1 MRKKKFGIIRK
12 RILSLLLA
20 TMMVS
25 SSAVTV
31 FATDDLSFSDGA
43 TTEITEQ
50 TPEETDVPEVT
61 PEETDVTEETPEE
74 TDVTEETPEETDVTE
89 ETPDETDVTEET
101 PEETDVTE
109 ETPEETDVTEEIPE
123 ETDVTEE
130 TPVEEPSEE
139 GILIEHYIS
148 DVEGEGLLPYEY
160 FVMEYVGTE
169 SDDGNSTYAESS
181 RYFSSYSSS
190 KSEYSS
196 TVGYNSLTTAQK
208 EAYDE
213 LYNIACTIDE
223 SASYDA
229 EYVEKYSGYYF
240 PELDCSIPV
249 EDIDS
254 DSLFKVYVAL
264 KNDNPQFFWM
274 GHSYISWATDTH
286 IVGFQFALDDGSI
299 DYRYGDD
306 RMQVKEELFEEV
318 ESVIEKAEAYGNDYS
333 KEWYIHNYICQKT
346 EYIEADHAHDISGVL
361 IDGEAVCESYAK
373 TFQLFMN
380 ALDIDVMYI
389 TGVGNGGGHAWNQIG
404 LENSNGVTEWYN
416 VDVTWD
422 DEDVGYS
429 YNYFNVVD
437 SDGTSYDFTNGFVS
451 NGKRYNEHTPKKS
464 GDREYVYSAKK
475 CTSTTYAYKNHAKN
489 FKLASNEPV
498 AKVGETEYTSLEDA
512 FDATTEGDTVTLL
525 SDASYNG
532 FDMPEHSV
540 ILDCAGYTIYL
551 DKPMDMNGDL
561 TIKNVG
567 GKTIDELGGA
577 YKITNVDFEYIY
589 INDNTLSL
597 MGTWSDYLPAFIS
610 GYDNNGNEVGTL
622 VVDLENDNRCGILEA
637 VGMAEFVIADN
648 EYVDTAYEFIAVE
661 VVIGEN
667 SVLSTAYGWG
677 EIIDLTVS
685 DTSWLCVSTDDESPF
700 FIIYNEITGDVLNV
714 KAANMEEGLATVI
727 TRLKYPVEK
736 FNFVYITDEGEEDYY
751 VTRINSEAGHYLYGP
766 FPTADF
772 TVSDGENSVKRCT
785 FSEALEYI
793 EEQNSSS
800 TKYTITYE
808 GEEELVI
815 ENDVTFSNAKS
826 VTLAGNLITFNG
838 NITLGTDLVFEA
850 GTILKGDLSG
860 EGKTVTFASG
870 DVKSEIYCPNIN
882 GVNITVDNCEVI
894 FKDKKAV
901 AENVISIPTFK
912 LKGNTDIRFEGIDKI
927 SITTLD
933 TNGDGNTM
941 HFNKGKVE
949 IKDIYYRGLTTFSIG
964 SGEVLTL
971 TGNILIYNSKKIII
985 HSESATRNDK
995 IMNIA
1000 SDLSNYF
1007 TTDMTNSSG
1016 VPFSVVYRDKTLVY
1030 DVPVYRLE
1038 GVGIFSEWSD
1048 ILAYINKNG
1057 TSETGYDIT
1066 LLCDAEIEKLTLPA
1080 ATKAKSVTFYGE
1092 YILTLGNTTLSVPID
1107 TYFGCDL
1114 VAENTAI
1121 TVSAGKMLAVNA
1133 GAVKSITGTRTS
1145 ALVAGTLN
1153 ALNVKTFDTVDTTE
1167 EIYIEGDMTG
1177 INNFSGTLELVDSG
1191 SNVNITNIASDSLFS
1206 YNTGD
1211 ELPVVTVNGISE
1223 DATLTIN
1230 VNNGAP
1236 LASGTVILKS
1246 TSDIADEDYE
1256 GGSIVIEN
1264 NGVNGEELRPY
1275 FYASS
1280 KAIKAECPDA
1290 ITLSYGDKEK
1300 ALPNIDKAFEV
1311 INANEDK
1318 TVDYIIQF
1326 NSPVEFDKLTI
1337 PTYANSIDFTGEQ
1350 MTFTGTSL
1358 KLPVTTTF
1366 ACDLM
1371 AENTAITAS
1380 KDVYISDATV
1390 KSITGT
1396 RNSKLVAGKLIA
1408 DSVKTFATVSGDIDV
1423 TSSMAVTGFAGH
1435 VKVNTPK
1442 TTVSIAN
1449 VTEPSGI
1456 TLVSDETGKFG
1467 KVTIT
1472 DIAEDV
1478 TATVSVVDAE
1488 GNAVALE
1495 SGTIV
1500 LYTAGKDL
1508 SGAVNIFNKTSDEKL
1523 LTAFYYKNNKSI
1535 KAEWAN
1541 AITLSY
1547 DDTNVNL
1554 PNIDKVFE
1562 VINANKNKTVDY
1574 TIQFNRPVEF
1584 DKLTI
1589 PTYANSITFT
1599 GSEMTFTGKTLKLPV
1614 TTTFACDLTAEN
1626 TAITAS
1632 KDVYISDAT
1641 VKSITG
1647 TKNSS
1652 LKVEGTLDAQTV
1664 KTFANVDATE
1674 GKIVADTSVTI
1685 TEFEGYMTAGPEATV
1700 TIKTIPVDAM
1710 YADIDLV
1717 SDENGKFGKLNL
1729 TNVNR
1734 MTEISVID
1742 EEGEYVSLISNIP
1755 VAYAPSDIS
1764 ENIFIS
1770 NTLLSLEE
1778 YHPAYYVKDKKA
1790 VYSGYQDAVT
1800 VHYVD
1805 AEGTN
1810 YEKNFTNLE
1819 EAIAYIPLDAL
1830 LADIY
1835 LNRDVRV
1842 EEFSVPEYECGRL
1855 GFEGNGNRILLD
1867 GITSVSFKTVVVLD
1881 VITVDSTVPFT
1892 ISTTDDILFTD
1903 FNSSTL
1909 TGVSGK
1915 STKSIVYSGDSNNAN
1930 YNISGFGTLDMASGP
1945 VVDVNKGLT
1954 VKNVLYASEGVL
1966 NILPDAE
1973 LKLTNL
1979 NPQNENLIIPLTMVY
1994 YDGASPVKITG
2005 TVKGEVILEHQNKFT
2020 SGEQLL
2026 VASKADLSNFTLNA
2040 DSFPDEKEYILTRKS
2055 GKVYIK
2061 PVVFEV
2067 SDGTT
2072 GYKYAEWYDFAAMVN
2087 EEKTPETDYV
2097 VNVLDD
2103 YNAGESISMPRA
2115 GYYSSIKLVSADET
2129 PDTFTFRSGIKQ
2141 TGNLI
2146 IDNINLCSVNAKGVE
2161 TAYAFTVGKYSLT
2174 ATDVDFGKVSALT
2187 ASGDSVVSLENCYI
2201 DGKLTVADA
2210 ALSDVT
2216 VTGAVKAT
2224 KTLTLNGTATFGNTV
2239 NVYGFSGE
2247 GSVVLTNGKLLT
2259 VGKGG
2264 SGEDTITITL
2274 KTPITAKTKVG
2285 TVPLGYYNDNFVG
2298 ENVDIVVEG
2307 TTIYAY
2313 PKA

>member
-1 MRKKKFGIIRK
+1 M
-12 RILSLLLA
+12 
-20 TMMVS
+20 
-25 SSAVTV
+25 
-31 FATDDLSFSDGA
+31 
-43 TTEITEQ
+43 
-50 TPEETDVPEVT
+50 
-61 PEETDVTEETPEE
+61 
-74 TDVTEETPEETDVTE
+74 
-89 ETPDETDVTEET
+89 
-101 PEETDVTE
+101 
-109 ETPEETDVTEEIPE
+109 
-123 ETDVTEE
+123 
-130 TPVEEPSEE
+130 
-139 GILIEHYIS
+139 
-148 DVEGEGLLPYEY
+148 
-160 FVMEYVGTE
+160 
-169 SDDGNSTYAESS
+169 
-181 RYFSSYSSS
+181 
-190 KSEYSS
+190 
-196 TVGYNSLTTAQK
+196 
-208 EAYDE
+208 
-213 LYNIACTIDE
+213 
-223 SASYDA
+223 
-229 EYVEKYSGYYF
+229 
-240 PELDCSIPV
+240 
-249 EDIDS
+249 
-254 DSLFKVYVAL
+254 
-264 KNDNPQFFWM
+264 
-274 GHSYISWATDTH
+274 
-286 IVGFQFALDDGSI
+286 
-299 DYRYGDD
+299 
-306 RMQVKEELFEEV
+306 
-318 ESVIEKAEAYGNDYS
+318 
-333 KEWYIHNYICQKT
+333 
-346 EYIEADHAHDISGVL
+346 
-361 IDGEAVCESYAK
+361 
-373 TFQLFMN
+373 
-380 ALDIDVMYI
+380 
-389 TGVGNGGGHAWNQIG
+389 
-404 LENSNGVTEWYN
+404 
-416 VDVTWD
+416 
-422 DEDVGYS
+422 
-429 YNYFNVVD
+429 
-437 SDGTSYDFTNGFVS
+437 
-451 NGKRYNEHTPKKS
+451 
-464 GDREYVYSAKK
+464 
-475 CTSTTYAYKNHAKN
+475 
-489 FKLASNEPV
+489 
-498 AKVGETEYTSLEDA
+498 
-512 FDATTEGDTVTLL
+512 
-525 SDASYNG
+525 
-532 FDMPEHSV
+532 
-540 ILDCAGYTIYL
+540 
-551 DKPMDMNGDL
+551 
-561 TIKNVG
+561 
-567 GKTIDELGGA
+567 
-577 YKITNVDFEYIY
+577 
-589 INDNTLSL
+589 
-597 MGTWSDYLPAFIS
+597 
-610 GYDNNGNEVGTL
+610 
-622 VVDLENDNRCGILEA
+622 
-637 VGMAEFVIADN
+637 
-648 EYVDTAYEFIAVE
+648 
-661 VVIGEN
+661 
-667 SVLSTAYGWG
+667 
-677 EIIDLTVS
+677 
-685 DTSWLCVSTDDESPF
+685 
-700 FIIYNEITGDVLNV
+700 
-714 KAANMEEGLATVI
+714 
-727 TRLKYPVEK
+727 
-736 FNFVYITDEGEEDYY
+736 
-751 VTRINSEAGHYLYGP
+751 
-766 FPTADF
+766 
-772 TVSDGENSVKRCT
+772 
-785 FSEALEYI
+785 
-793 EEQNSSS
+793 
-800 TKYTITYE
+800 
-808 GEEELVI
+808 
-815 ENDVTFSNAKS
+815 
-826 VTLAGNLITFNG
+826 
-838 NITLGTDLVFEA
+838 
-850 GTILKGDLSG
+850 
-860 EGKTVTFASG
+860 
-870 DVKSEIYCPNIN
+870 
-882 GVNITVDNCEVI
+882 
-894 FKDKKAV
+894 
-901 AENVISIPTFK
+901 
-912 LKGNTDIRFEGIDKI
+912 
-927 SITTLD
+927 
-933 TNGDGNTM
+933 
-941 HFNKGKVE
+941 
-949 IKDIYYRGLTTFSIG
+949 
-964 SGEVLTL
+964 
-971 TGNILIYNSKKIII
+971 
-985 HSESATRNDK
+985 
-995 IMNIA
+995 
-1000 SDLSNYF
+1000 
-1007 TTDMTNSSG
+1007 
-1016 VPFSVVYRDKTLVY
+1016 
-1030 DVPVYRLE
+1030 
-1038 GVGIFSEWSD
+1038 
-1048 ILAYINKNG
+1048 
-1057 TSETGYDIT
+1057 
-1066 LLCDAEIEKLTLPA
+1066 
-1080 ATKAKSVTFYGE
+1080 
-1092 YILTLGNTTLSVPID
+1092 
-1107 TYFGCDL
+1107 
-1114 VAENTAI
+1114 
-1121 TVSAGKMLAVNA
+1121 
-1133 GAVKSITGTRTS
+1133 
-1145 ALVAGTLN
+1145 
-1153 ALNVKTFDTVDTTE
+1153 
-1167 EIYIEGDMTG
+1167 
-1177 INNFSGTLELVDSG
+1177 
-1191 SNVNITNIASDSLFS
+1191 
-1206 YNTGD
+1206 
-1211 ELPVVTVNGISE
+1211 
-1223 DATLTIN
+1223 
-1230 VNNGAP
+1230 
-1236 LASGTVILKS
+1236 
-1246 TSDIADEDYE
+1246 
-1256 GGSIVIEN
+1256 
-1264 NGVNGEELRPY
+1264 
-1275 FYASS
+1275 
-1280 KAIKAECPDA
+1280 
-1290 ITLSYGDKEK
+1290 
-1300 ALPNIDKAFEV
+1300 
-1311 INANEDK
+1311 
-1318 TVDYIIQF
+1318 
-1326 NSPVEFDKLTI
+1326 
-1337 PTYANSIDFTGEQ
+1337 
-1350 MTFTGTSL
+1350 
-1358 KLPVTTTF
+1358 
-1366 ACDLM
+1366 
-1371 AENTAITAS
+1371 
-1380 KDVYISDATV
+1380 
-1390 KSITGT
+1390 
-1396 RNSKLVAGKLIA
+1396 
-1408 DSVKTFATVSGDIDV
+1408 
-1423 TSSMAVTGFAGH
+1423 
-1435 VKVNTPK
+1435 
-1442 TTVSIAN
+1442 
-1449 VTEPSGI
+1449 
-1456 TLVSDETGKFG
+1456 
-1467 KVTIT
+1467 
-1472 DIAEDV
+1472 
-1478 TATVSVVDAE
+1478 
-1488 GNAVALE
+1488 
-1495 SGTIV
+1495 
-1500 LYTAGKDL
+1500 
-1508 SGAVNIFNKTSDEKL
+1508 
-1523 LTAFYYKNNKSI
+1523 
-1535 KAEWAN
+1535 
-1541 AITLSY
+1541 
-1547 DDTNVNL
+1547 
-1554 PNIDKVFE
+1554 FE